1 MNTTI
6 SIHADE
12 LDLAGLL
19 GLSWDLAY
27 DGFEGR
33 EPSIRQV
40 VRSARA
46 ARVSPVLIDV
56 LRDPSAPEVARLR
69 AFGRIAAALAAAPLA
84 TGEHDPAAAA

>member
-19 GLSWDLAY
+19 DLSWDLAY

-40 VRSARA
+40 VRLARA
-46 ARVSPVLIDV
+46 AHVSPVLVDV
-56 LRDPSAPEVARLR
+56 LADTSEPEVARLR
-69 AFGRIAAALAAAPLA
+69 AFGRIAAVAAAPLA
-84 TGEHDPAAAA
+84 TGEYDPAAAA